1 MYNTCPENKSK
12 NKNKNKNMNKNKNHM
27 YNLRQYKAFILVVFI

>member
-27 YNLRQYKAFILVVFI
+27 YNLRQYKAFIIVVFI